1 MESSGLGGSSLG
13 RGSEWARSLALLV
26 GGARSL
32 RTILESK
39 SLANRVYIVLPEV
52 FGVNG
57 WVRSVADRLA
67 AHGHP
72 ALAVPLFART
82 APGLELAY
90 EPSDLAQ
97 GRRHKDATTTEQ
109 ILGDVAA
116 AVSWLGAR
124 YPRAAV
130 HVVGFCFGGHAAF
143 LAATLPG
150 VEHAF
155 DFYGAGVSRMRPGGG
170 EPSLALLPEIQ
181 ARLTCVFGT
190 ADPLIP
196 SEDREAIGVALRQVD
211 PAGQR
216 LRWLEMPMPTTAS
229 CAKPAAAS
237 IPRLQPRDG
246 ACCLVTILRF
256 SPGGWPPWLRWAW
269 VVPEW
274 CARPCWRLAPFPPSS
289 PAVFCA
295 G

>member
-1 MESSGLGGSSLG
+1 MRPPYGANCLVIIGGVSYAVMKTSGSSGGAWVDVLNGSVRL
-13 RGSEWARSLALLV
+13 RCWWAEPQEQINDIELIKCR
-26 GGARSL
+26 
-32 RTILESK
+32 
-39 SLANRVYIVLPEV
+39 NRVYIVLPEV
-52 FGVNG
+52 FGLNV
-57 WVRSVADRLA
+57 WVRSVVDRLA

-82 APGLELAY
+82 APDLELAY

-97 GRRHKDATTTEQ
+97 GRRHKDATTSEQ

-170 EPSLALLPEIQ
+170 EPSLALLPEIK
-181 ARLTCVFGT
+181 ARLTCVFGA

-196 SEDREAIGVALRQVD
+196 SEDREAIGVALSKVD

-216 LRWLEMPMPTTAS
+216 LRFVEYADADHGFMCEARSAFNPQAS
-229 CAKPAAAS
+229 A
-237 IPRLQPRDG
+237 QG
-246 ACCLVTILRF
+246 
-256 SPGGWPPWLRWAW
+256 
-269 VVPEW
+269 
-274 CARPCWRLAPFPPSS
+274 WRLLL
-289 PAVFCA
+289 A
-295 G
+295 GDPVA

>member
-1 MESSGLGGSSLG
+1 MTIGAVSYAVMETSRLGWGAWVDILNGPVVLRCWWAELQVIANDVKPKSSPD
-13 RGSEWARSLALLV
+13 
-26 GGARSL
+26 
-32 RTILESK
+32 
-39 SLANRVYIVLPEV
+39 RVYIVLPEV
-52 FGVNG
+52 FGVNA

-67 AHGHP
+67 AQGYP

-82 APGLELAY
+82 APNLELAY

-97 GRRHKDATTTEQ
+97 GRLHKDAATTEQ

-124 YPRAAV
+124 YPHAAI

-170 EPSLALLPEIQ
+170 EPSLNLLPEIK

-196 SEDREAIGVALRQVD
+196 AEDRQTIASALRTSDSAGARLRCVTYDGADHGFMCEARSSFDSQASAQGWRLLLGDD
-211 PAGQR
+211 PA
-216 LRWLEMPMPTTAS
+216 
-229 CAKPAAAS
+229 
-237 IPRLQPRDG
+237 
-246 ACCLVTILRF
+246 V
-256 SPGGWPPWLRWAW
+256 
-269 VVPEW
+269 
-274 CARPCWRLAPFPPSS
+274 
-289 PAVFCA
+289 
-295 G
+295 

>member
-1 MESSGLGGSSLG
+1 MTIGGVSYAVMETSGSSGGAWVDVLNGSVRL
-13 RGSEWARSLALLV
+13 RCWWAEPQEQMNDIDSIQCR
-26 GGARSL
+26 
-32 RTILESK
+32 
-39 SLANRVYIVLPEV
+39 NRVYIVLPEV
-52 FGVNG
+52 FGLNA
-57 WVRSVADRLA
+57 WVRSVVDRLA

-82 APGLELAY
+82 APDLELAY

-116 AVSWLGAR
+116 AVSWLGVR
-124 YPRAAV
+124 YPQAAV

-211 PAGQR
+211 PTGQR
-216 LRWLEMPMPTTAS
+216 LRSMEIADADHGFMCEARSSFHSQAS
-229 CAKPAAAS
+229 A
-237 IPRLQPRDG
+237 Q
-246 ACCLVTILRF
+246 
-256 SPGGWPPWLRWAW
+256 GWSL
-269 VVPEW
+269 
-274 CARPCWRLAPFPPSS
+274 LLGDD
-289 PAVFCA
+289 PAV
-295 G
+295 

>member
-1 MESSGLGGSSLG
+1 MRPPYGVDCLVTIGCVSCKPVTIPNPPSSRWIELVNGAVPL
-13 RGSEWARSLALLV
+13 RCWWAEPDVIAND
-26 GGARSL
+26 
-32 RTILESK
+32 IESK
-39 SLANRVYIVLPEV
+39 SLVNRVYIVLPEV

-82 APGLELAY
+82 APDLELAY

-116 AVSWLGAR
+116 AVSWLGVR
-124 YPRAAV
+124 YPHAAV

-143 LAATLPG
+143 LAATLPE

-181 ARLTCVFGT
+181 AGLTCVFGT

-216 LRWLEMPMPTTAS
+216 LRSLEIAGADHGFMCEVRSSFHAQAS
-229 CAKPAAAS
+229 G
-237 IPRLQPRDG
+237 QG
-246 ACCLVTILRF
+246 
-256 SPGGWPPWLRWAW
+256 
-269 VVPEW
+269 
-274 CARPCWRLAPFPPSS
+274 WRLLLGDDPD
-289 PAVFCA
+289 V
-295 G
+295 